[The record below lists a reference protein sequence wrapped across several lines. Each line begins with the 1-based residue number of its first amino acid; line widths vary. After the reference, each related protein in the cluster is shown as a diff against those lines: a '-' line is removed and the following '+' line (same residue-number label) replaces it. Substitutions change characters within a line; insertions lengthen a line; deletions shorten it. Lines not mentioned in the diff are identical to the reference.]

1 MLSLTKQR
9 GCTKCGHDLS
19 NNGIPV
25 KKKIESIGIGKK
37 RKILDIRKPI
47 PFNFDNV
54 SGYR

>member
-25 KKKIESIGIGKK
+25 KKKSKVSESVKK
-37 RKILDIRKPI
+37 EKYWIIRKPI

>member
-25 KKKIESIGIGKK
+25 KKKSKVSESLKK
-37 RKILDIRKPI
+37 EISDIRKPI